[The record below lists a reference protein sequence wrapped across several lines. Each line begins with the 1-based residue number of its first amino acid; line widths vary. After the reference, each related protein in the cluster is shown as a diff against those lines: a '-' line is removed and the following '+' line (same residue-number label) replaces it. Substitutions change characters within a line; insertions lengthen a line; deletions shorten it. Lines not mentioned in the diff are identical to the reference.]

1 MTVTGNT
8 GSVTADKPVEEYQ
21 SMSKSHFLVIVAKDA
36 IAKTFGTKINDWPAH
51 NYWAIVSSVKSTI
64 RDDQILDLMN
74 QYSITKLSDYSP

>member
-36 IAKTFGTKINDWPAH
+36 IARVHGAKINDWPAR
-51 NYWAIVSSVKSTI
+51 NYWAMVSSVKDTI
-64 RDDQILDLMN
+64 QDDQVLDLMA
-74 QYSITKLSDYSP
+74 QYSITKLSDFSP